1 MADATLDIAVE
12 VVRDRA
18 SLARFIP
25 QWEDL
30 AGHALEP
37 NPLYEH
43 WMMLPALEALGD
55 GDFYCCLLWVRDPE
69 RSDLPAKL
77 GGLFPFRSERRYK
90 GFPASALRSWSHP
103 FWMLCTPLVR
113 AEGAQRN
120 VAALL
125 DWLEREGAPVVE
137 FRHVPSDGR
146 FNDALA
152 DALRERKSMV
162 LATDGFPRPL
172 VRQGAQ
178 HEGGALE
185 QVVLRA
191 GDDVARWID
200 DFLRLEAGGWKGRRG
215 NALASSEAG
224 RRFAVAALTAAFD
237 RGRLLMTGLDFE
249 GRPIARH
256 CHLLAGE
263 GSYFHRSA
271 YDEAFACYAGALAGM
286 HELDALPGVRWMD
299 SMSDPDHPTINR
311 GWKDSRSMHNVVI
324 GNGAWGEMWVSMLP
338 VVNWAKSRIAAT
350 SRNDSAAVT
359 A

>member
-1 MADATLDIAVE
+1 MADSTLDIAVE

-69 RSDLPAKL
+69 RSDLPATL
-77 GGLFPFRSERRYK
+77 GGLFPFQRERRYK

-103 FWMLCTPLVR
+103 SWMLCTPLVR

-120 VAALL
+120 VATLL
-125 DWLEREGAPVVE
+125 DWLERDGAPVVE

-146 FNDALA
+146 FNGVLA
-152 DALRERKSMV
+152 DVLRERKSMV
-162 LATDGFPRPL
+162 LATDGFPRA
-172 VRQGAQ
+172 VREGAERE
-178 HEGGALE
+178 HRKEERLRERGSPE

-191 GDDVARWID
+191 GGDVARWID

-215 NALASSEAG
+215 SALASSEAG

-256 CHLLAGE
+256 CHVLARE
-263 GSYFHRSA
+263 GSYSYRSA
-271 YDEAFACYAGALAGM
+271 YDEAFAYYSPGVLAGTHGM
-286 HELDALPGVRWMD
+286 CELEE
-299 SMSDPDHPTINR
+299 
-311 GWKDSRSMHNVVI
+311 DSRSMHNVVMGI
-324 GNGAWGEMWVSMLP
+324 GAWGEMWVSMLP

-350 SRNDSAAVT
+350 WSDSAAVT